1 MLTVSCLLGE
11 APETDTFLIYFR
23 AVYRLFH
30 GWGDY
35 LQSSLVCTYQ
45 RAIPFVRTIS
55 KPRAIRKTGIPGM
68 SIEYTAGKIRP
79 DPTADQRDWK
89 HGILR
94 VGGVCEPLNIFILGV
109 TLNDTLTFDEHVC
122 RTVSQS
128 SQSLYALRVLRAHGL
143 EGAALW
149 DVTRATLVSKMLY
162 ASPVWWGS
170 ITAAAKQRLQ
180 SLLSKLQRIG
190 FLPQQF
196 STFAELCEQADRSLF
211 SSIIANSAHVL
222 ASLLPPIHHTG
233 YDLRKRSHDHIIPRA
248 DTILRKQF
256 ILRMLYDY

>member
-1 MLTVSCLLGE
+1 MVLHKKGTKGF
-11 APETDTFLIYFR
+11 APPPPL
-23 AVYRLFH
+23 
-30 GWGDY
+30 
-35 LQSSLVCTYQ
+35 
-45 RAIPFVRTIS
+45 P
-55 KPRAIRKTGIPGM
+55 GI
-68 SIEYTAGKIRP
+68 T
-79 DPTADQRDWK
+79 
-89 HGILR
+89 R
-94 VGGVCEPLNIFILGV
+94 VESMVILGV
-109 TLNDTLTFDEHVC
+109 TLSDTLTFDEHVC

-248 DTILRKQF
+248 DTFLRKQF